1 MPTLAELRA
10 ERIQLCR
17 LVADR
22 ALADL
27 DDAEAFLR
35 DRRVL
40 TLVPDSSMPS
50 LFAAT
55 HEEPYAPGKAGF
67 GAWPKTKWKWGGE
80 LAQRPGVVTPKVHK
94 GKILFLSREAAGVV
108 DPLCR
113 ESLDLAADGQMGP
126 DAAAIVR
133 HLAAAGPSTVDD
145 LKGELGLEPKTL
157 RSAREKLE
165 SSGAV
170 VAKEALVPVGI
181 EPGHRHSSTLARWDQ
196 IWTQRRKVSPSAAL
210 DELVILGVR
219 AAVVT
224 HQEEIKQWFSWPV
237 TASSLDRLVQ
247 SGRLARPGPGWVAAP
262 Q

>member
-1 MPTLAELRA
+1 MATLAELRA
-10 ERIQLCR
+10 ERIRVCR
-17 LVADR
+17 LTADR
-22 ALADL
+22 ALADIEEA
-27 DDAEAFLR
+27 DAFLR

-50 LFAAT
+50 LFGAT

-67 GAWPKTKWKWGGE
+67 GSWPKTKWKWGGE
-80 LAQRPGVVTPKVHK
+80 LAGRPGVLTPKVHK
-94 GKILFLSREAAGVV
+94 GKLLFLSRDAAAIV

-113 ESLDLAADGQMGP
+113 ESLDLAADGQMGA
-126 DAAAIVR
+126 DAATIVR
-133 HLAAAGPSTVDD
+133 HLAAAGPSKIDD
-145 LKGELGLEPKTL
+145 LKTELGLEAKAL

-165 SSGAV
+165 SAGAI
-170 VAKEALVPVGI
+170 VAREALVPVGI

-196 IWTQRRKVSPSAAL
+196 VWTQRRKVSPSAAL

-237 TASSLDRLVQ
+237 TTSSLDRLVQ
-247 SGRLARPGPGWVAAP
+247 SGRLQRPGPGWVAAP